1 MEQFLQLAYWFVLLT
16 LIVSILTGL
25 VFGFLFVVRPKK
37 DKRPDLFFGGL
48 LICLALTLV
57 HNLMVHTGVFLR
69 NPQLLFLPV
78 YFTLSFGPLYFYFVK
93 LKLYPQYEIR
103 WSDAKH
109 LILPIGQILFL
120 VSTFFNSAETK
131 SEIGRSFFSPFYGGV
146 EMLLYISSFFGYLY
160 FAYRYIKSKR
170 AEVRSSVDKSQGT
183 KVAWLQRMSKVL
195 FILFGINATYI
206 FTDFLSYELFE
217 INLHLLKGFDY
228 IGSLSF
234 ASLLGWLAF
243 NGLVMRKL

>member
-1 MEQFLQLAYWFVLLT
+1 MEQFLIIAYWFVLLT

-25 VFGFLFVVRPKK
+25 TIGSSFIIRPKS

-48 LICLALTLV
+48 LVTLALTLT

-69 NPQLLFLPV
+69 NPKLLFLPV
-78 YFTLSFGPLYFYFVK
+78 YYTLWFGPLYFYFVK
-93 LKLYPQYEIR
+93 LKLYPQYQLR

-109 LILPIGQILFL
+109 LILPLGQLLFL
-120 VSTFFNSAETK
+120 LFNFFNTAETK
-131 SEIGRSFFSPFYGGV
+131 SAIGRNFFSPFYGGV
-146 EMLLYISSFFGYLY
+146 EMLLYITSFFGYLY

-170 AEVRSSVDKSQGT
+170 AEVRAATDKSEGR

-195 FILFGINATYI
+195 FILFWINATYI
-206 FTDFLSYELFE
+206 FTDFLSYEILG

-243 NGLVMRKL
+243 NGLVMRRV